1 MSSLCG
7 LLASLLPCLAL
18 KEKAPVAAAECQDQ
32 QAAVPSRPGG
42 ARRHQAVAHALTS
55 DSSLLETVRES
66 GNSSVHFVSS
76 LHSHHS
82 QHSQRSHAYGTSAGG
97 GALLP
102 GGGGG
107 GASAILK
114 SLQAFSRPVLLC
126 QLHDLRYSLHPNA
139 MSVMSL
145 AAYDMPPLAPPHH
158 GSTHSATTISVNQAF
173 ELLVGAAGLAACGA
187 ADSYIDRLLSK
198 YPEARSFFCQK
209 VALAL
214 RGPRA
219 GAAAPDSP
227 SIKMETMVEGQL
239 CSLTLTVLPF
249 MASAAAAARDLTI
262 PATAAVRDLT
272 IPATAAARDL
282 TIPATAAARDLTIPA
297 TAAARDLTIPATAAN
312 VFPALFIELHVELA
326 LQLAVQRGSVCM
338 LACKDLVTM
347 LTMDGQRILWQNYAS
362 QVRATARKPHP
373 RPSPHLQPAA
383 PHTHTMATIA
393 TMQYLTHPTMA
404 TMQYM
409 PYPT

>member
-1 MSSLCG
+1 M
-7 LLASLLPCLAL
+7 
-18 KEKAPVAAAECQDQ
+18 AAAECQDQ

-187 ADSYIDRLLSK
+187 ADSYIERLLSQH
-198 YPEARSFFCQK
+198 PEARSFFCQK
-209 VALAL
+209 AALAL

-219 GAAAPDSP
+219 GAAAADSP
-227 SIKMETMVEGQL
+227 SINVEVMVEGQL
-239 CSLTLTVLPF
+239 SSLTLTVLPF
-249 MASAAAAARDLTI
+249 TASRTTPP
-262 PATAAVRDLT
+262 PATATATASTITATDLT
-272 IPATAAARDL
+272 TTPAAAD
-282 TIPATAAARDLTIPA
+282 
-297 TAAARDLTIPATAAN
+297 
-312 VFPALFIELHVELA
+312 VFPALFMELRAELA
-326 LQLAVQRGSVCM
+326 LQLAVQRSSVCM
-338 LACKDLVTM
+338 VACKDPVTM
-347 LTMDGQRILWQNYAS
+347 LTMDGQHILWQNCAS
-362 QVRATARKPHP
+362 QVGWCVLAVCAD
-373 RPSPHLQPAA
+373 PAV
-383 PHTHTMATIA
+383 
-393 TMQYLTHPTMA
+393 
-404 TMQYM
+404 
-409 PYPT
+409 

>member
-272 IPATAAARDL
+272 IPATAA
-282 TIPATAAARDLTIPA
+282 
-297 TAAARDLTIPATAAN
+297 N

>member
-1 MSSLCG
+1 MATSRLGESPPQ
-7 LLASLLPCLAL
+7 SPPR
-18 KEKAPVAAAECQDQ
+18 EAAGTATWVSKIQE
-32 QAAVPSRPGG
+32 
-42 ARRHQAVAHALTS
+42 AHTGTS
-55 DSSLLETVRES
+55 DSSYQRGSLR
-66 GNSSVHFVSS
+66 SSQDVSSS
-76 LHSHHS
+76 LHHPVGH
-82 QHSQRSHAYGTSAGG
+82 RVAPAG
-97 GALLP
+97 ATV
-102 GGGGG
+102 
-107 GASAILK
+107 ILK
-114 SLQAFSRPVLLC
+114 SIGLRPVLPPGAHPSTAFDLD
-126 QLHDLRYSLHPNA
+126 QLLHDLRYSLHSNA

-145 AAYDMPPLAPPHH
+145 ADPHLPLLAPPHH

-297 TAAARDLTIPATAAN
+297 TAAN